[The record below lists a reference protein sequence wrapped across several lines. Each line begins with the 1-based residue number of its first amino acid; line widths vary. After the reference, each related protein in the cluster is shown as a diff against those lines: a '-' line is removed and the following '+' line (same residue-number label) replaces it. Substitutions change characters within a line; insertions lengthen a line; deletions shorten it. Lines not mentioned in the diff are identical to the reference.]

1 MAAAP
6 LAIQGKIDRGEEL
19 SEGEVRAIIAAEA
32 ADLGLSLEEAITRAR
47 AGTLPRHYLASDI
60 ELLVGMLEE

>member
-19 SEGEVRAIIAAEA
+19 SEAEVRAIIAAEA
-32 ADLGLSLEEAITRAR
+32 AELGLALEEAIARAR

>member
-1 MAAAP
+1 MAAP
-6 LAIQGKIDRGEEL
+6 LEVQGKIDRGETL
-19 SEGEVRAIIAAEA
+19 SVEEVRAIIAAEA
-32 ADLGLSLEEAITRAR
+32 AELGLLIEEAIARAR